1 MTGFQIPRRGVLAGF
16 AVACAALLAAAAPAE
31 AQVRTLDQ
39 ILQSKTIRVG
49 VNPTLPPLARLND
62 RNQLEGFDVDLANAI
77 GAQMG
82 ADIKVEFVQL
92 GSPDRIPFVSTG
104 RVDFVMGAMTR
115 TPARALI
122 IDYTVPIS
130 TQAMKV
136 ITVQGRGPTAM
147 AEVNRPET
155 HFIQVRG
162 TIGVPWIQANAP
174 RAQITLLDNYPDAFR
189 ALAQG
194 RGNAMVDI
202 PDGLRVQM
210 RNQAGTQ
217 WGELPDVLDSFFVG
231 VGVARGNYALRDWL
245 SVAIFEL
252 HKTGFI
258 NQNWMKWYGA
268 PMSLPLA
275 PNPFF

>member
-1 MTGFQIPRRGVLAGF
+1 MTIISLHRRAF
-16 AVACAALLAAAAPAE
+16 AAALAFVGAALIATVSPAS
-31 AQVRTLDQ
+31 AQVRTIDQ

-49 VNPTLPPLARLND
+49 VNPTLPPLARLSD

-77 GAQMG
+77 AQQMG
-82 ADIKVEFVQL
+82 TDIRVEFVQL

-104 RVDFVMGAMTR
+104 RVDIVMGAMTR

-136 ITVQGRGPTAM
+136 ITVGGRGPTAM
-147 AEVNRPET
+147 PEVNRPET

-174 RAQITLLDNYPDAFR
+174 RAQVTLLDNYPDAFR

-194 RGNAMVDI
+194 RGNAMIDI

-210 RNQAGTQ
+210 RNFPAVT
-217 WGELPDVLDSFFVG
+217 WNELPDVLDSFFVG
-231 VGVARGNYALRDWL
+231 VGVARGNQGLRDWMN
-245 SVAIFEL
+245 VAIFEL
-252 HKTGFI
+252 HKSGFI
-258 NQNWMKWYGA
+258 TQNWLKWYGA
-268 PMSLPLA
+268 PMSLTLV